1 MSDANLDLI
10 DIDFRHSPSAYRALI
25 SNASFSGIM
34 GPVGSGKS
42 HGCSSWILAHANMQ
56 NVQKDGYRRSRY
68 AVIRNTGP
76 ELKSTTIKTFEG
88 IFPAG
93 PHGRPVYS
101 APITYRINFPPRKIG
116 GQLIPGIDCEVIFLA
131 LDNVQDIRKL
141 LSLELTGA
149 FINEGREI
157 VGPVVDA
164 LIGRIGRYPSMAHG
178 GCVNPQ
184 VIADTN
190 APDEDSWWY
199 DRFENN
205 NMPQKFILPDGRE
218 IDLTNKLFRQ
228 PPAVLEL
235 SEISGDRFE
244 SIEPGYEYI
253 YSKEEVIYA
262 AGKFWG
268 INPEAENLPNL
279 DPAYY
284 ARQLVG
290 SDLKYIQVMLQA
302 KYGFFQ
308 IGTPVVPEFNH
319 DLQIADIPVLKDQPL
334 RIGVDIGGGT
344 LQPAAIIGQRH
355 PRGTWLAHSEC
366 IGSDMGVENFAR
378 VLKQHIDEKYQG
390 MEVEVVWL
398 DPAAE
403 KRDELFENKIVEY
416 LRSKG
421 FPTRCA
427 PTNDWRV
434 RRQAIA
440 DPCGRLIDGKAG
452 LLISKTGC
460 PKLINGLKGKW
471 DFKKLQTS
479 GTEAFA
485 EYPSKNEYSHPCE
498 ALGYLLLGGGEARPM
513 QTSKTPQQRKAWGN
527 GFTAKQNFNL

>member
-1 MSDANLDLI
+1 MNALADFI
-10 DIDFRHSPSAYRALI
+10 DIDFRYSPSAYRALI

-42 HGCSSWILAHANMQ
+42 HGCSSWVLAHANMQ
-56 NVQKDGYRRSRY
+56 RVQKDGYKRSRY

-88 IFPAG
+88 IFPSG

-101 APITYRINFPPRKIG
+101 APITYRITFPPRNG
-116 GQLIPGIDCEVIFLA
+116 MPGLDCEVIFLA

-141 LSLELTGA
+141 LSLELTGS
-149 FINEGREI
+149 FVNEGREI
-157 VGPVVDA
+157 VGPVIDA

-190 APDEDSWWY
+190 APDEDSWWF

-205 NMPQKFILPDGRE
+205 SMPQKFVLPDGRE
-218 IDLTNKLFRQ
+218 IDLTNKLFKQ

-235 SEISGDRFE
+235 GEVYGGKFE
-244 SIEPGYEYI
+244 SLEPGFEYFYEDTEI
-253 YSKEEVIYA
+253 IRA
-262 AGKFWG
+262 AGKIWG

-290 SDLKYIQVMLQA
+290 ADLKYIQVMLQA
-302 KYGFFQ
+302 KYGFYQ
-308 IGTPVVPEFNH
+308 IGKPVIPEFNH
-319 DLQIADIPVLKDQPL
+319 DLQVQDIPVLREQPL
-334 RIGVDIGGGT
+334 RLGLDIGGGT
-344 LQPAAIIGQRH
+344 LQPAAVIGQRH
-355 PRGTWLAHSEC
+355 ERGPWLIHSEC
-366 IGSDMGVENFAR
+366 IGTDMGVENFAR
-378 VLKQHIDEKYQG
+378 VLKQHLDENYQG
-390 MEVEVVWL
+390 MEIEVLWL

-416 LRSKG
+416 LRAKG

-440 DPCGRLIDGKAG
+440 DPCLRLVDGKAG
-452 LLISKTGC
+452 LLISKRC
-460 PKLINGLKGKW
+460 KKLINGLKGKW

-479 GTEAFA
+479 GTESFA
-485 EYPSKNEYSHPCE
+485 EYPSKNEYSHPCD
-498 ALGYLLLGGGEARPM
+498 ALGYLLSGGGEAQPM
-513 QTSKTPQQRKAWGN
+513 KTNRTSAQRKAFSN
-527 GFTAKQNFNL
+527 GFQAKQDFQL

>member
-1 MSDANLDLI
+1 MNEQGDFI
-10 DIDFRHSPSAYRALI
+10 DISFEHSPSAYRALV
-25 SNASFSGIM
+25 SQAAFSGIM

-56 NVQKDGYRRSRY
+56 RVQKDGYKKSRY

-101 APITYRINFPPRKIG
+101 APITYRITFPPRHG
-116 GQLIPGIDCEVIFLA
+116 MPGLDCEVIFLA

-190 APDEDSWWY
+190 APDEDSWWH
-199 DRFENN
+199 DRFEKN
-205 NMPQKFILPDGRE
+205 NMPQKFVLPDGTE
-218 IDLTNKLFRQ
+218 IDLTNRLFTQ

-235 SEISGDRFE
+235 SEISGNRFE
-244 SIEPGYEYI
+244 SIEPRFEYI
-253 YSKEEVIYA
+253 YEQAEIIEA

-268 INPEAENLPNL
+268 INPEAENLANL

-308 IGTPVVPEFNH
+308 IGKPVVPEFNH
-319 DLQIADIPVLKDQPL
+319 DVQIQDIPVLKEQPL
-334 RIGVDIGGGT
+334 ILGLDIGGGT
-344 LQPAAIIGQRH
+344 LQPAAVVGQRH
-355 PRGTWLAHSEC
+355 PRGNWLIHSEC
-366 IGSDMGVENFAR
+366 IGEDMGVENFAR
-378 VLKQHIDEKYQG
+378 VLAQHIHERYEG
-390 MEVEVVWL
+390 MEVKVLWL

-416 LRSKG
+416 LRAKPHR
-421 FPTRCA
+421 FPAKTA

-440 DPCGRLIDGKAG
+440 DPCNRMIDGKSG
-452 LLISKTGC
+452 LLIHKRC
-460 PKLINGLKGKW
+460 KKLINGLKGKW
-471 DFKKLQTS
+471 DFRKLQTS
-479 GTEAFA
+479 GVEAFA
-485 EYPSKNEYSHPCE
+485 ETPSKNEYSHPCD
-498 ALGYLLLGGGEARPM
+498 ALGYLLSGGGEAQPM
-513 QTSKTPQQRKAWGN
+513 KSSRTKQQEKAFN
-527 GFTAKQNFNL
+527 SGFQAKQEFQL